1 MTSLKTSLFLHF
13 LFKFSSILYKSTKH
27 KLTYHENSANRYVIR
42 FAQSQKWEACWTHS
56 VQKNSRKKF
65 REINVQYDSFDVN
78 KLVSQNFRQNIV
90 RVKFC
95 NFHTVCVP
103 FRIASRRKLCQHG
116 PLDFLSP
123 TQIMITH
130 QKNVVPCLGKK

>member
-1 MTSLKTSLFLHF
+1 M
-13 LFKFSSILYKSTKH
+13 
-27 KLTYHENSANRYVIR
+27 
-42 FAQSQKWEACWTHS
+42 
-56 VQKNSRKKF
+56 
-65 REINVQYDSFDVN
+65 QYDSFDVN

-95 NFHTVCVP
+95 NFHTVCVS

-130 QKNVVPCLGKK
+130 QKMWYRVWAKNDIKKDDREVRPLCSTIFLT